1 MDPEHIL
8 LLAEALDVYYGTE
21 DLKQIAEIVGFELPC
36 NEYSGKADYIELAK
50 TLLRNPELGRNKD
63 FLAVIVSS
71 LESRN
76 DKAIAST
83 DWERRDYHYG
93 MKPRIQS
100 FLEAMGVGSA
110 PTEVTVKPNS
120 PFTAKAEVRE
130 VLQTATTL
138 VTVVDNYIGIATLD
152 CVRVVSH
159 PLRILTGAN
168 EQAIEKGFDRAL
180 KEFLSEGRSI
190 EVRRHPRL
198 HDRYIILN
206 DRCWLLGS
214 SLKDAGKKM
223 FSMIE
228 ATDTRETII
237 RDVEQKWREATEYRP

>member
-1 MDPEHIL
+1 M
-8 LLAEALDVYYGTE
+8 LLAEALEAYYGPD
-21 DLKQIAEIVGFELPC
+21 DLTPIAELVDFELPYS
-36 NEYSGKADYIELAK
+36 EYSGKVDYMKLAK
-50 TLLRNPELGRNKD
+50 TLLLNPELGRNKD
-63 FLAVIVSS
+63 FLAAIVAS
-71 LESRN
+71 LGSRN
-76 DKAIAST
+76 DKMIAIT

-93 MKPRIQS
+93 MQPRIQS
-100 FLEAMGVGSA
+100 FLKAVGVGSTPA
-110 PTEVTVKPNS
+110 EVAVKPNS
-120 PFTAKAEVRE
+120 PFTAKAEARE
-130 VLQTATTL
+130 LLLAATTP

-159 PLRILTGAN
+159 PLRILTGTN

-180 KEFLSEGRSI
+180 KEFLSEGRLI
-190 EVRRHPRL
+190 EVRRHPKL

-206 DRCWLLGS
+206 GRCWLVGS

-237 RDVEQKWREATEYRP
+237 GDVEQKWQEATEYRP